1 MNVRQHLSL
10 FETRPSTKSQFDE
23 SESYRTSKYIIEQQ
37 ELANQNGQSGFSADN
52 AYQPSTTLA
61 PTTSMSHGR
70 QTPNPESLP
79 PKVPTKPKIIS
90 EMFRNMH
97 PQKLFSQIQQ
107 PSGKEEPDFHS
118 EAQHSIILLDN
129 EGSEA
134 GSPPTSAI
142 QESPETQ
149 VSFASDRPNPMET
162 LWGNIQKQTKSIDIG
177 QVFSDT
183 FNPLLT
189 TAKDHAE
196 KTTEATKPAMA
207 AMGRG
212 IMNIPS
218 NVKAAVGKVEVPE
231 AFQKTQDDVADLT
244 ARMTALYN
252 SDTGICS
259 KCRQL
264 PVDLLISNSPTS
276 KEERKLDWSS
286 PLSRIIY
293 HAEWCKVCSLLLT
306 MLCEPQNDPLQHVSV
321 SSHVQPELAGL
332 TMKEWVSNG
341 WKYTD
346 ENWPFGQGQKRHEG
360 ASHVLGPAGDKLGV
374 VLQRVM
380 RLSLTVAARTQTGRR
395 PADTTRLTRDF
406 NHRERLRL
414 AKNPPQYPLSCL
426 VTISTLDTPYSGMLQ
441 VGLVGYGRKLGA
453 DLEMLSQFRL
463 RAVSRVPM
471 KTTALQAFN
480 SDGAFSYGRML
491 HPNWIDPS
499 IGRLWLSE
507 CEGNHGTACSQ
518 QGWDLAMRKP
528 RSLRVIDVENL
539 CIKEV
544 MTTDSIRY
552 VALSYVWGNATMVK
566 LLRHNQRDLMVKH
579 SLLGI
584 LPSLPRT
591 ISGAIEVVKAI
602 GERYLWNDALC
613 ILQDDKNEVKDQIDS
628 MDAVYGGAVATII
641 CAGGSDSNSGLEG
654 IRLSHWRNVAQSV
667 QYHQPTVFP
676 DKPRVPGALSG
687 YKTAAITDEISIVA
701 PLRTTDHNLSGSIW
715 NSRAWTFQER
725 VLSRRLI
732 IFSHGHMIWQ
742 CRCMV
747 CREDMTVADSGVD
760 YNSLQ
765 WLSIDPRAGDNSRQ
779 GVFLDDSTER
789 TRHGTTRL
797 VRSTRFAEY
806 AKAVEEYTHR
816 QMSNSADILNAF
828 AGLGRIFSIALQ
840 SEAIFGLPAKNLDAG
855 LHWRPTRQLVRRTGF
870 PSWSWAG
877 WIGQVTFNRPYKLV
891 RGANGGFVSYAEDT
905 HGEEGIRPLI
915 RWHVLGSSHSDDLL
929 EMADGN
935 NFVSPVNG
943 NGLGFPYDSDVPPKE
958 WENGPWHT
966 EIGTS
971 IGEPRSAPPIPANV
985 FSHRAPGDVKQ
996 QLIMWAS
1003 CTSNL
1008 HIGERI
1014 VQQSDQ
1020 VWTRTNAPLRH
1031 WIEDSES
1038 YAVGNVLLDAGDNK
1052 AWLDHKRFGFVQIA
1066 EAQYSGLDDE
1076 ERDVEDFSLYVVMLV
1091 EWDEQ
1096 RQVAERRGLGRMS
1109 KEAWKLAMPKMK
1121 LVRLQ

>member
-1 MNVRQHLSL
+1 MSVRQHISL
-10 FETRPSTKSQFDE
+10 FETRPSTAGQLDGFNSCT
-23 SESYRTSKYIIEQQ
+23 TSNHKIEQQ
-37 ELANQNGQSGFSADN
+37 ELANQARHRGFSADN

-61 PTTSMSHGR
+61 PTTSMSHDR
-70 QTPNPESLP
+70 QTPNSENLP
-79 PKVPTKPKIIS
+79 PKVPTKPTAIS

-97 PQKLFSQIQQ
+97 PQRLFSQIQQ
-107 PSGKEEPDFHS
+107 PSGKDQLEFRP
-118 EAQHSIILLDN
+118 EAQHSILMLDN
-129 EGSEA
+129 EQLEV
-134 GSPPTSAI
+134 GSPSISTAS
-142 QESPETQ
+142 ETTKTQ
-149 VSFASDRPNPMET
+149 VPSAGDNPNSIES
-162 LWGNIQKQTKSIDIG
+162 LWGNIRKQTKSINVG
-177 QVFSDT
+177 QVFSET
-183 FNPLLT
+183 FNPLFT
-189 TAKDHAE
+189 TAKEHAE
-196 KTTEATKPAMA
+196 KTTEATKPAMTA
-207 AMGRG
+207 VGRG

-218 NVKAAVGKVEVPE
+218 HVKETVDKVEVPK
-231 AFQKTQDDVADLT
+231 AFQKTHDDVADLT
-244 ARMTALYN
+244 ARVAAQYKG
-252 SDTGICS
+252 DTGICT

-264 PVDLLISNSPTS
+264 PVDLLVSNSSTN
-276 KEERKLDWSS
+276 EERKLNWSS

-306 MLCEPQNDPLQHVSV
+306 MLCEPHNDPLEHISV
-321 SSHVQPELAGL
+321 KSHVQPELAGL
-332 TMKEWVSNG
+332 TMKEWVSKG

-360 ASHVLGPAGDKLGV
+360 ASHVLGPVGDTLGV
-374 VLQRVM
+374 ILQRAM
-380 RLSLTVAARTQTGRR
+380 RLSLTVAARTQAGRT
-395 PADTTRLTRDF
+395 PADRSRAMRDF
-406 NHRERLRL
+406 RHREALKH

-426 VTISTLDTPYSGMLQ
+426 ITISTLDTPYSGMLQ
-441 VGLVGYGRKLGA
+441 VGLVGYSRKLGA
-453 DLEMLSQFRL
+453 ELEMLSQFRL
-463 RAVSRVPM
+463 RAIPHNPVES
-471 KTTALQAFN
+471 TALQT
-480 SDGAFSYGRML
+480 SKSGDSFSYGRIL

-499 IGRLWLSE
+499 IGQLWLSE
-507 CEGNHGTACSQ
+507 CEGNHGSACNQ
-518 QGWDLAMRKP
+518 QGWDLTLRKP
-528 RSLRVIDVENL
+528 TSLRVIDVDNL

-544 MTTDSIRY
+544 NTTDSTRY
-552 VALSYVWGNATMVK
+552 VALSYVWGNAAMVK
-566 LLRHNQRDLMVKH
+566 LLRHNKRDLMVKH
-579 SLLGI
+579 SLLGM

-591 ISGAIEVVKAI
+591 ISGAIEVVKAM

-613 ILQDDKNEVKDQIDS
+613 IVQDDENEVKDQIHS
-628 MDAVYGGAVATII
+628 MDAVYGGAVATIV
-641 CAGGSDSNSGLEG
+641 CAGGSNSNSGLEG
-654 IRLSHWRNVAQSV
+654 IRLSHWRHVAHSSQDYQS
-667 QYHQPTVFP
+667 TVFP

-701 PLRTTDHNLSGSIW
+701 PLGTTDHNLGGSIW

-747 CREDMTVADSGVD
+747 CREDMTVADSGVN

-765 WLSIDPRAGDNSRQ
+765 WLSIDPRAGDASRQ

-816 QMSNSADILNAF
+816 QMSNLADILNAF
-828 AGLGRIFSIALQ
+828 AGLDRIFSVALQ
-840 SEAIFGLPAKNLDAG
+840 SEAIFGLPTKNLDAG
-855 LHWRPTRQLVRRTGF
+855 LHWRPTRQLVRRAGF

-877 WIGQVTFNRPYKLV
+877 WIGQVTFNRPYKLM
-891 RGANGGFVSYAEDT
+891 RGADGAFISYAEDV

-915 RWHVLGSSHSDDLL
+915 RWHVLGSSSYDDQLGT
-929 EMADGN
+929 ADVN
-935 NFVSPVNG
+935 HLVSPING
-943 NGLGFPYDSDVPPKE
+943 NGLGFPYDSDAPPKE

-971 IGEPRSAPPIPANV
+971 IGEPRSAPPIPTNA
-985 FSHRAPGDVKQ
+985 FGHKAPGDVKE
-996 QLIMWAS
+996 QLVMWAS

-1014 VQQSDQ
+1014 IQQSDQ

-1031 WIEDSES
+1031 WIVDTDS

-1076 ERDVEDFSLYVVMLV
+1076 ERDVEDFALYVVMLV
-1091 EWDEQ
+1091 EWDGQ

-1109 KEAWKLAMPKMK
+1109 KEAWRLAMPNMK